1 MEVPNLFLTWVFY
14 DQDVSYTSVK
24 AAKTNTEFNSSS
36 VYRVIVN
43 DEFLEYLEEVR
54 DIVN

>member
-1 MEVPNLFLTWVFY
+1 M
-14 DQDVSYTSVK
+14 SYTPVK
-24 AAKTNTEFNSSS
+24 GAKTSTEFNSSS

-43 DEFLEYLEEVR
+43 DEFFGYLEEVR